1 MRLRLATAAA
11 VLALVSACGSK
22 KSGLQALPTALT
34 CDNVVQAPIPEFVTS
49 GMVQDLGTQ
58 PVGAN
63 LQFTIPAGTSS
74 FVIVSQEVGRTAPA
88 TIMAQGMVLPNAVV
102 PKIIT
107 GPDGTVYYNDFISPP
122 TVMIGGKPYPDATG
136 WLAVDQGF
144 QPALGVLPFP
154 TTSGGLDKLQSVGQV
169 QPGTWSF
176 TLNDW
181 AFDCPFQS
189 CTGSP
194 HGGKYRVQVVT
205 RPSPGGANPIPST
218 GTLDVD
224 VYLATDP
231 SMSLL
236 PNAAAADPS
245 KNALTARWKLT
256 LSQYLSNAGIT
267 LGNVNFHDLPASV
280 LNKYAPGGDVN
291 VQSSDPCGPL
301 DQLFTN
307 ATVPNRAVNVFLA
320 DGLVAPSMG
329 STFRVAG
336 VDGSIPG
343 PSGYPGTIAS
353 GAIVGLENLG
363 LEHAP
368 GACSGPTNLATC
380 GTDTV
385 AYVTAHEIG
394 HWLGL
399 FHTTEMEGTFFD
411 VLTDTAPCP
420 CFSCASTTVDPT
432 TKMSP
437 QSLCADV
444 NKTTSS
450 PTLITNGRCV
460 VSATCGGGE
469 NLMFW
474 LLDPRFSTGVLSTQQ
489 GEVARLNPAV
499 R

>member
-1 MRLRLATAAA
+1 MRLRLVTAAA
-11 VLALVSACGSK
+11 LVALLSACGSK
-22 KSGLQALPTALT
+22 KSGLQQTSAALT

-49 GMVQDLGTQ
+49 GMVLDLGTQ

-88 TIMAQGMVLPNAVV
+88 SITFSGMTIPNAVV
-102 PKIIT
+102 PKILT

-122 TVMIGGKPYPDATG
+122 NVSIGGSTYRYPDATG

-144 QPALGVLPFP
+144 QPVLGVLPFP
-154 TTSGGLDKLQSVGQV
+154 TTSGGLGKLQSVGQV
-169 QPGTWSF
+169 EPGTWTF

-181 AFDCPFQS
+181 AFDCPFQG

-194 HGGKYRVQVVT
+194 HGGQYRVQVVT
-205 RPSPGGANPIPST
+205 RPSPGGAAGPIPKA
-218 GTLDVD
+218 GTLDVE

-231 SMSLL
+231 DPSLSLL

-245 KNALTARWKLT
+245 RNALTARWKAT
-256 LSQYLSNAGIT
+256 LGQYLSKVGIT
-267 LGNVNFHDLPASV
+267 LGNVTFHDLPASV
-280 LNKYAPGGDVN
+280 LSKYAPNGDVN
-291 VQSSDPCGPL
+291 VQSDDPCGPL

-307 ATVPNRAVNVFLA
+307 ATVPSRAVNVFLA
-320 DGLVAPSMG
+320 DSLVASSMG
-329 STFRVAG
+329 SSFRVAG

-353 GAIVGLENLG
+353 GAIVGLEDLG
-363 LEHAP
+363 VQHAP

-380 GTDTV
+380 GTDDV

-399 FHTTEMEGTFFD
+399 FHTTEMDGTFFD
-411 VLTDTAPCP
+411 VLTDTPPCL
-420 CFSCASTTVDPT
+420 CFECAASADKPACSEVPKSKGTTTVT
-432 TKMSP
+432 N
-437 QSLCADV
+437 SLCVPPA
-444 NKTTSS
+444 
-450 PTLITNGRCV
+450 P
-460 VSATCGGGE
+460 SATCGGGD

-474 LLDPRFSTGVLSTQQ
+474 LLDPRYSKGVLSLQQ
-489 GEVARLNPAV
+489 GQVMLLNPAV